1 MRKLII
7 PGRLPGLNEAFD
19 AARRN
24 KHLEA
29 KTRQQ
34 CETLILWAAR
44 GCLVGW
50 KARGPVIL
58 HYTFY
63 EESRRRDKDN
73 VFGYACKLTH
83 DALVK
88 GKYLKNDGWAD
99 IENVTF
105 AWAIDK
111 KRPRIE
117 VEIEE
122 ITCQKRKP

>member
-1 MRKLII
+1 MKRFVI

-19 AARRN
+19 AARRQ
-24 KHLEA
+24 KHVEA
-29 KTRQQ
+29 KTRSQ
-34 CETLILWAAR
+34 CETRILCFLRRDLRRWRAD
-44 GCLVGW
+44 
-50 KARGPVIL
+50 GPVIL

-73 VFGYACKLTH
+73 IFGYACKLIH

-88 GKYLKNDGWAD
+88 GRYLKNDGWAD

-105 AWAIDK
+105 AWAVDK

-122 ITCQKRKP
+122 K

>member
-24 KHLEA
+24 KHVEA
-29 KTRQQ
+29 KTRHSF
-34 CETLILWAAR
+34 ENFIIWHAKR
-44 GCLVGW
+44 CLNDW
-50 KARGPVIL
+50 KPKPPVVL

-63 EESRRRDKDN
+63 EPNKRRDKDN
-73 VFGYACKLTH
+73 VAGYAMKLIQ
-83 DALVK
+83 DSLVK
-88 GKYLKNDGWAD
+88 AGYLRGDGWACID
-99 IENVTF
+99 NMTF
-105 AWAIDK
+105 AWAVDK

-122 ITCQKRKP
+122 KES